1 MGENI
6 DASKHT
12 RGQSV
17 IHCQTLRFS
26 RKWNSRKSEFWK
38 VGGRCV
44 GREKARKE
52 SADTLTLPVTAGVL
66 IAQRLHSR
74 SLYTVIGKI
83 KRNFGC
89 HDHWFFNFDVQ
100 ISVSILCAVCRA
112 IERGQQFYSK
122 SIRRANPE
130 RLTIR
135 KDFSLAQ
142 VVGVRSREKLKTN
155 LHFPFCPDVF
165 LRI

>member
-1 MGENI
+1 MEFSKIWILESWWKIYWSWKGAEGIRRHTYSASHRRRSNCTEIRFRI
-6 DASKHT
+6 DF
-12 RGQSV
+12 Q
-17 IHCQTLRFS
+17 
-26 RKWNSRKSEFWK
+26 
-38 VGGRCV
+38 
-44 GREKARKE
+44 
-52 SADTLTLPVTAGVL
+52 
-66 IAQRLHSR
+66 
-74 SLYTVIGKI
+74 VIGKTE
-83 KRNFGC
+83 RNFGC

-165 LRI
+165 LRIWTSPTSATI